1 MPAKPESA
9 LYRRLRDNLSAS
21 DCHLTRIES
30 RVGLG
35 IPDCLV
41 AFKRSGEFV
50 MVELKV
56 VKRGFK
62 VNLSP
67 HQVAFHLKHAD
78 MHCPTFVVVQ
88 YSPAGKTAAGELL
101 VYSGDQVMDVHKLGV
116 KAEPLA
122 RWPWLGVQWQMV
134 KQVLLTGQPI
144 DG

>member
-1 MPAKPESA
+1 
-9 LYRRLRDNLSAS
+9 
-21 DCHLTRIES
+21 
-30 RVGLG
+30 
-35 IPDCLV
+35 
-41 AFKRSGEFV
+41 

-78 MHCPTFVVVQ
+78 MHCPTFIVVQ

-134 KQVLLTGQPI
+134 KQVLLTGQSI
-144 DG
+144 DE